1 MWGEARGE
9 FDWKRRGENRMGGK
23 EISDGGG
30 DGARCER
37 SSAGAERT
45 LILRLKKQ
53 LRKEGP
59 WKTDKLG

>member
-1 MWGEARGE
+1 
-9 FDWKRRGENRMGGK
+9 MGGK